1 MNRKTPQSTAGGKTL
16 LELMVVIGLLSILSL
31 LAFEAFWMFARMSKR
46 GDVKAELQQKGREA
60 LKEIVEELQQSG
72 FLENGDPAN
81 PLDNYPY
88 IFTDGN
94 AQVPYS
100 SFAHTPAQHQAE
112 SGSSADGPTREIV
125 FRLPKDKNNDGIIYD
140 DKTGRIEWGNEDI
153 AYVLVTGNDGVNR
166 LERRV
171 HSAGAQVGYRV
182 IAEDVERVTFD
193 SIYTDSAIQY
203 NQIVVTLFL
212 MRKTDDG
219 FVTVALA
226 TSVDLRNSDRE

>member
-1 MNRKTPQSTAGGKTL
+1 MNRKTFESTTGGKTL

-60 LKEIVEELQQSG
+60 LKKIVEELQQSG
-72 FLENGDPAN
+72 FVENGTAGN
-81 PLDNYPY
+81 PLDDYPY

-94 AQVPYS
+94 ALAPYS

-125 FRLPKDKNNDGIIYD
+125 FRLPEDKNNDGMIYD
-140 DKTGRIEWGNEDI
+140 DKTGRIEWGNEEF
-153 AYVLVTGNDGVNR
+153 AYVLVTGKDGVNR
-166 LERRV
+166 LERRI
-171 HSAGAQVGYRV
+171 HSSGAQVGRRV
-182 IAEDVERVTFD
+182 LAEDVERVIFD
-193 SIYTDSAIQY
+193 SIYTDSSVQY

-212 MRKTDDG
+212 RRKTEDG
-219 FVTVALA
+219 AVTVALA